1 MTEEK
6 QENVKESPK
15 SPNKRAKARFERESM
30 VVYKTFFNVIMSYKD
45 ENLRLMCFVAL
56 FEYGIYG
63 IEPETDD
70 DEVVK
75 TFIAMAKPLIDKN
88 IARYDACK
96 ENGKKGAKYGA
107 LGGAPK
113 GNKNACKNKKQP
125 QKQPQKQP
133 LNVYDNDND
142 NVNDNDND
150 NVLSERD
157 DVFKSLSPK
166 DKTFFLSYKS
176 FKVNAR
182 LDPKKHDIEAI
193 KIAIKDSKYL
203 QASNMMFVLKNYDK
217 VINGFYDSFKVNE
230 NSMLAQGLPTGED
243 FEAQMVEVDDL
254 TNIDFDEP
262 DTRKYARDE

>member
-63 IEPETDD
+63 IEPEMDD

-96 ENGKKGAKYGA
+96 ENGKKGAKYGV
-107 LGGAPK
+107 LGGRPK
-113 GNKNACKNKKQP
+113 KDKKP
-125 QKQPQKQP
+125 QTKPQTKP
-133 LNVYDNDND
+133 LNVYD